1 MPVSRPTH
9 PIRPA
14 LAAVLAAATLAACSS
29 SPEPSATRGEAEEDS
44 RPEESAG
51 PRWNPEPTTV
61 AAIGDSI
68 TTGFDT
74 CELLADCP
82 EVSWATGTEPDV
94 DSLASRLGAAET
106 WNEAVAGAMMADL
119 PDQARLAAANDP
131 ELVTVL
137 AGANDACTRTPE
149 RMTETD
155 EFRAAFTRTV
165 EVIREEAPQA
175 QIFVAS
181 VPDLMQLWR
190 TGREEDRAR
199 MAWQFGICQSMLRDA
214 ATDDEETQE
223 RRATV
228 AERVDDYNEAL
239 AEVCAEDVLCRFDGG
254 AVADYTFRLEDL
266 SEWDWFHPSR
276 EGQAAL
282 AELAYTAVSRED

>member
-1 MPVSRPTH
+1 MPVSRPTR

-14 LAAVLAAATLAACSS
+14 LAALLAAATLAACSS
-29 SPEPSATRGEAEEDS
+29 SEPSATRGDAGEDS
-44 RPEESAG
+44 RHEDLAG
-51 PRWNPEPTTV
+51 PRWNTEPASV

-68 TTGFDT
+68 TTGFDS

-82 EVSWATGTEPDV
+82 EVSWATGTEAEV
-94 DSLASRLGAAET
+94 DSLALRLGAAQT

-119 PDQARLAAANDP
+119 PGQARLAAANEP

-149 RMTETD
+149 RMTAPE
-155 EFRAAFTRTV
+155 EFRAAFAETV

-223 RRATV
+223 RRAAV
-228 AERVDDYNEAL
+228 AERVDAYNTAL
-239 AEVCAEDVLCRFDGG
+239 DEVCAADVLCRYDDG
-254 AVADYTFRLEDL
+254 AVNGYAFALEDL
-266 SEWDWFHPSR
+266 SEWDWFHPSPT
-276 EGQAAL
+276 GQAAL
-282 AELAYTAVSRED
+282 AELAHAAVTRED